1 MRKKI
6 CEHHYDVNDGKKVY
20 IKDSKFMEFVDEMAT
35 QLTELNFHDETFVEV
50 QDGLSDGTC
59 IVFTEDAQDFYN
71 ERYDEI
77 ETMVNNMMGVYR
89 YSTFTENIFNPK
101 GKKSC

>member
-20 IKDSKFMEFVDEMAT
+20 IKDSNFMEFVDEMAT
-35 QLTELNFHDETFVEV
+35 QLTELNFHEDTFEEV
-50 QDGLSDGTC
+50 QNGD
-59 IVFTEDAQDFYN
+59 IRFKEEAQDFYN

-77 ETMVNNMMGVYR
+77 ETMANNMMGVYR
-89 YSTFTENIFNPK
+89 YSTLPINIFNPK

>member
-6 CEHHYDVNDGKKVY
+6 CDHPYDVNDGKIVY

-35 QLTELNFHDETFVEV
+35 QLTELNFHEETFVEV

-77 ETMVNNMMGVYR
+77 ETMINNMMGVYR
-89 YSTFTENIFNPK
+89 WSTLPIQIF
-101 GKKSC
+101 GTKSPEQ